1 MWSVGVR
8 PSWGPVVR
16 GYGACGDGRGG
27 RGGGGGG
34 GGGGVAGGGVCF
46 KEVVR
51 NRRARFNYE
60 VERVLEAG
68 IELKGTEVKSVRAGK
83 VSMQDG
89 FCRVMRDFEG
99 SRRPQVILLNCTI
112 AAHGTTASF
121 FNHEPD
127 RKRRLLLSRKEI
139 DKLYE
144 EQERGGKSIIPT
156 RMYLK
161 GSNVK
166 VEIGV
171 GSGKSA
177 GDKRETIK
185 KREAER
191 TIRRVIKNIR

>member
-1 MWSVGVR
+1 MWSVGVCSIQR
-8 PSWGPVVR
+8 PAVR
-16 GYGACGDGRGG
+16 GYGASGNGG
-27 RGGGGGG
+27 RGGGKSSGGGGSGGG
-34 GGGGVAGGGVCF
+34 GGSAYF

-51 NRRARFNYE
+51 NRKARFNYE
-60 VERVLEAG
+60 LSRVVEAG

-83 VSMQDG
+83 VSMQDS

-99 SRRPQVILLNCTI
+99 SRKPQVILLNCTI
-112 AAHGTTASF
+112 AAHQSTAHY

-127 RKRRLLLSRKEI
+127 RRRRLLLSRGEI

-161 GSNVK
+161 GSLVK

-177 GDKRETIK
+177 GDKRETVK
-185 KREAER
+185 KRETER
-191 TIRRVIKNIR
+191 TIRRIIKNIR